1 MINLEIVSYHEAS
14 VSNTSTNEPKRS
26 VLNRIT
32 KENSPGENQNFFI
45 DIKTNQPP
53 PQQPQPVVQ
62 PIANLRQA
70 SVPLSPNYNSDNIK
84 QNLFNEANEP
94 VNRQS
99 IKEEHVQ
106 PVRMSIKENP
116 SDLIKNEE
124 VKLAEELKDKMNM
137 EPKKSYQAEKSNEEN
152 VNLAIEIE
160 MGHENFMKEMKM
172 RNRKLQSICFMW
184 NSGNIRP
191 ALDHAVNLNDV
202 KIMADI
208 LNELNSLGNLWN
220 LDVSTILLPSIRNLI
235 DSRYEE

>member
-1 MINLEIVSYHEAS
+1 MTNLEIASFHEANG
-14 VSNTSTNEPKRS
+14 SNNNNEPKRS
-26 VLNRIT
+26 ALNRFC

-53 PQQPQPVVQ
+53 PQQAQPVVQ
-62 PIANLRQA
+62 PIPNLRQT
-70 SVPLSPNYNSDNIK
+70 SVPLSPNFNSDNIK
-84 QNLFNEANEP
+84 QNLFNEVNVP

-99 IKEEHVQ
+99 IKEDPVQ
-106 PVRMSIKENP
+106 PVRMSIKEKP
-116 SDLIKNEE
+116 SDVIKSEE
-124 VKLAEELKDKMNM
+124 VKLAEELKDKINM
-137 EPKKSYQAEKSNEEN
+137 EPKKSFQVDKNNEEN

-160 MGHENFMKEMKM
+160 MGHDNFMKEMKM
-172 RNRKLQSICFMW
+172 RSRKLQSICFMW
-184 NSGNIRP
+184 NSGNIRS

-208 LNELNSLGNLWN
+208 LNEINSLGNLWN